1 MKTAAIVT
9 KVSLMNLLHTVP
21 TGFSDGLDAWQKYV
35 IGRAL
40 VVLFKRQTADE
51 QEAHATNQ
59 HNNIGFAGCDA
70 KAGSFAA
77 KSFMKRGT
85 LLDFQYDYWMKE
97 SATGYPRFV
106 KYHRQLNEIAM
117 EKAAIAAA

>member
-9 KVSLMNLLHTVP
+9 KVSLMNLLTTVP
-21 TGFSDGLDAWQKYV
+21 ASYSGDLEAWQKHV

-51 QEAHATNQ
+51 QQAHTTNQ

-70 KAGSFAA
+70 KQGSFAA

-85 LLDFQYDYWMKE
+85 LLPFQYDFWMAE
-97 SATGYPRFV
+97 GSLGYPRFV
-106 KYHRQLNEIAM
+106 KYHRQLNEIAL
-117 EKAAIAAA
+117 EKAAAKAA